1 MLKPRALTIAF
12 GFLLLSSQSPAAMA
26 QDLPIVGI
34 STIKETVNDSRRYAK
49 GNNFQAMLET
59 QMAKVGRFK
68 LIERSRVDEI
78 LAEQGLNNEVGDGQ
92 TAGGGFN
99 VAGVDYLVY
108 GSITKLGQTKGGVAT
123 GQFATA
129 N

>member
-1 MLKPRALTIAF
+1 MLKSRALAVFF
-12 GFLLLSSQSPAAMA
+12 GFAAISLQDSLALA

-78 LAEQGLNNEVGDGQ
+78 LAE
-92 TAGGGFN
+92 
-99 VAGVDYLVY
+99 
-108 GSITKLGQTKGGVAT
+108 
-123 GQFATA
+123 
-129 N
+129 